1 MRLPCLVYP
10 LSFFY
15 FADIDYGEYTMKK
28 RIPIVLLCC
37 TMLYGVVY
45 AKTIGFACIYNS
57 DAPAGATELTMAL
70 ETELFDFCFDQGI
83 VATSVECI
91 VGNYEQ
97 YKNNTALIKRFDSA
111 IDCLVALY
119 CEYNQASDNIAKRQT
134 PVIEWKNLEW
144 KLIDFSSQKIIF
156 EENIDPKTMPENELK
171 QKIKSAG
178 QSIGTSMLEN
188 L

>member
-1 MRLPCLVYP
+1 
-10 LSFFY
+10 
-15 FADIDYGEYTMKK
+15 
-28 RIPIVLLCC
+28 
-37 TMLYGVVY
+37 
-45 AKTIGFACIYNS
+45 
-57 DAPAGATELTMAL
+57 MAL